1 MEASLDSVP
10 AVSRRLQAADRLHHA
25 ARWIFWG
32 LAAGVLGVT
41 PWLFGGNSSEGYR
54 FIVWGGRLCL
64 LPLLLWGVACCL
76 RKSAPGAE
84 FWVPLACWS
93 LLTLQ
98 IVSSTY
104 NRSSAPVAPWLGN
117 GFNALPHDPLWPSTA
132 FKQATQ
138 LEGWFW
144 LSLGLIAFTARNVGL
159 VLTQLRSLLWL
170 MVGTATT
177 LALVGLP
184 FKFSG
189 QMLVLGKWPAPE
201 WYFYSTFLYHNH
213 WCAFALLAVAL
224 VVALFEDTSSLPVR
238 GALGVAGGV
247 IAASAPLST
256 SRLGT
261 LAMALFGVGVIVRVV
276 LRSRGTKVKTHSK
289 TLPVLAGFALL
300 GLLVFGACT
309 LYFYKSRGG
318 PGGHRTWSGVLT
330 ANPFGIRQTL
340 AEDTLP
346 MIADKPWFG
355 WGLGGYGGAFR
366 FYQRPETRVVHNS
379 GRITLYDHPHNDW
392 LERLAELGVVG
403 FSLFLTPGVTW
414 VWMAA
419 RRGFRFELQR
429 WVLFGCLGLLVFAIG
444 DMVFVNRAVAAAFAL
459 FLPLAVRP
467 QHRRRIAK

>member
-1 MEASLDSVP
+1 MEASPDSVP
-10 AVSRRLQAADRLHHA
+10 TISRRLQTADRLHQV
-25 ARWIFWG
+25 ARWIFWV

-41 PWLFGGNSSEGYR
+41 PWLFGGNSSQGYY
-54 FIVWGGRLCL
+54 FVLWGGRLCVG
-64 LPLLLWGVACCL
+64 PLLLWGAVCFL
-76 RKSAPGAE
+76 RKKTPGVE
-84 FWVPLACWS
+84 FWVPLVCWS
-93 LLTLQ
+93 LLALQ

-117 GFNALPHDPLWPSTA
+117 GFDAIPHDPRWPSTA

-144 LSLGLIAFTARNVGL
+144 LSLGLISVTARNVGL
-159 VLTQLRSLLWL
+159 TLVQLRSLLWL
-170 MVGTATT
+170 VVGTATT

-189 QMLVLGKWPAPE
+189 QMLILGRWPAPE

-224 VVALFEDTSSLPVR
+224 VVALFEHTSSLVVR
-238 GALGVAGGV
+238 AGLGVAGGV

-261 LAMALFGVGVIVRVV
+261 LAMAVFGLSVIVRVA
-276 LRSRGTKVKTHSK
+276 LRRRSTQEKPRAK
-289 TLPVLAGFALL
+289 TLPLFAGFTLL
-300 GLLVFGACT
+300 GLLVFGAGT
-309 LYFYKSRGG
+309 LYFYKSHGG

-346 MIADKPWFG
+346 MIRDKPWFG

-392 LERLAELGVVG
+392 LERLAELGLIG
-403 FSLFLTPGVTW
+403 FSLFLTPGL
-414 VWMAA
+414 VWAWIA
-419 RRGFRFELQR
+419 LRRGFRFELQG
-429 WVLFGCLGLLVFAIG
+429 WILAGCVGLLLFAVG
-444 DMVFVNRAVAAAFAL
+444 DMVFVNRAVAVAFAV
-459 FLPLAVRP
+459 FYPLAVRS
-467 QHRRRIAK
+467 QHRRLARQ